1 MSKWKD
7 SEKEIIKA
15 IVKYD
20 GKAKSLAEV
29 LNNSKLLEKR
39 GIGIVQH
46 GEKNMIF
53 LRKDLYDDWFHNDG
67 LGYIAELLSLIDTL
81 VKQKYLVMIPFCTED
96 TLVIG
101 AEESRWYK
109 PEYIAVNKDEFIC
122 VDDHYENWLDAEGQQ
137 LYWPYVFTEKELPI
151 GNTFNMAFSVS
162 QELKELVKH
171 KFRSEEER
179 RFRKQQLL
187 TWISIGVTAFI
198 GIAGLIIAIIGIYM
212 R

>member
-1 MSKWKD
+1 MSEWKD

-29 LNNSKLLEKR
+29 LNKSKLLEKR

-53 LRKDLYDDWFHNDG
+53 LKNSLYDDTETNG
-67 LGYIAELLSLIDTL
+67 LGYVAELLSLTDTL
-81 VKQKYLVMIPFCTED
+81 IKQKYLVMIPFCTED

-101 AEESRWYK
+101 AEESRWDTLD
-109 PEYIAVNKDEFIC
+109 YISVNKDELIC
-122 VDDHYENWLDAEGQQ
+122 VADHYVNWLDAKGQQ
-137 LYWPYVFTEKELPI
+137 LYWPHVFTEKELPI
-151 GNTFNMAFSVS
+151 GNTFNIAFSVS

>member
-1 MSKWKD
+1 MTKWKD

-29 LNNSKLLEKR
+29 LNKSKLLEKR
-39 GIGIVQH
+39 GIGIVQY
-46 GEKNMIF
+46 GGKNMIF
-53 LRKDLYDDWFHNDG
+53 LKNSMYDDESETKG
-67 LGYIAELLSLIDTL
+67 LGYVAELLSLIDTL
-81 VKQKYLVMIPFCTED
+81 IKQKYLVMIPFCTED

-101 AEESRWYK
+101 AEESKWYK
-109 PEYIAVNKDEFIC
+109 PEYISVNKNEFIC

-151 GNTFNMAFSVS
+151 DNTFNMAFSVS